1 MGLINIFR
9 LYTLW
14 EPSLN
19 LSNIKNKII
28 ANAENRTRGCSV
40 SSAKATSVLCHTHLF
55 SNVSFRRQVVEVL
68 SKHAGLWITTN
79 NDVFYSQATHITFI
93 CPMRFDAFPL
103 DTQVTILIIK
113 TVRRFPKVPNHQ
125 NAAMMLFPTLGS
137 SRCTVVELA
146 PRCQEIMGSNPAG
159 CRGFSLLFPSS

>member
-9 LYTLW
+9 LYTLS
-14 EPSLN
+14 EPFFN

-40 SSAKATSVLCHTHLF
+40 SSAKATSVLCHSHSYSYATF
-55 SNVSFRRQVVEVL
+55 CRQVVEVL

-103 DTQVTILIIK
+103 DTQVTILIIN
-113 TVRRFPKVPNHQ
+113 TLRQFPKVPNHQ
-125 NAAMMLFPTLGS
+125 IAAIMHIQLWAA
-137 SRCTVVELA
+137 VVA
-146 PRCQEIMGSNPAG
+146 RW
-159 CRGFSLLFPSS
+159 